1 MTTRMRQL
9 LVAGL
14 IGLAATPALALDKAS
29 LRLNW
34 VLIGQHPAYYLGVER
49 GYYRDEGIDLTIN
62 EGRGSGAAVQLVA
75 NGEDTFGLADTG
87 AVIAGRAKGAP
98 VKVIMS
104 LFRTSNLSVTCAADA
119 NVRTLA
125 DLYGKKIAVT
135 AGDALHQMWPG
146 LVGANGLDEKK
157 INLVFMD
164 PAAKPVSVLQGRTE
178 CLLGGVDD
186 QAVTIETQG
195 RKVNVLRFADNKF
208 NTLTVAAFTN
218 DKVIAEK
225 PDLVRRFVRAT
236 ERSWKAAMEDPA
248 AAIKAAAKA
257 KPGIN
262 ESVLRAQMEASFK
275 LIPPPDG
282 AQMAFG
288 VAPASYWDQTLSILT
303 KYQGMKIEAKAADHY
318 DYSFAGGK

>member
-1 MTTRMRQL
+1 MTTRFR
-9 LVAGL
+9 L
-14 IGLAATPALALDKAS
+14 ILAVCLFGLAASPALALDKAS

-49 GYYRDEGIDLTIN
+49 GYYRDEGIDLTIS

-75 NGEDTFGLADTG
+75 NGEDTFGLADAG

-104 LFRTSNLSVTCAADA
+104 LFRTSNLSVTCAQDA
-119 NVRTLA
+119 NVRSLT
-125 DLYGKKIAVT
+125 DLYGKKVAVT

-146 LVGANGLDEKK
+146 LVGANGLDESK
-157 INLVFMD
+157 ITLVFMD
-164 PAAKPVSVLQGRTE
+164 PAAKPISVLQGRTE

-195 RKVNVLRFADNKF
+195 RKVNVIRFADNKF
-208 NTLTVAAFTN
+208 NTLTVSAFTN
-218 DKVIAEK
+218 DKVINEK
-225 PDLVRRFVRAT
+225 PDLVRRFVKAT
-236 ERSWKAAMEDPA
+236 ARSWKAAMEDPA
-248 AAIKAAAKA
+248 AAISAAAKA

-262 ESVLRAQMEASFK
+262 ETALRAQMEASFK
-275 LIPPPDG
+275 LVPPPDG
-282 AQMAFG
+282 SQMVFG

-303 KYQGMKIEAKAADHY
+303 KYQGLKTEAKVADHY
-318 DYSFAGGK
+318 DYSFANAK

>member
-1 MTTRMRQL
+1 VTKRLRIIL
-9 LVAGL
+9 AAGL
-14 IGLAATPALALDKAS
+14 LGLAASPALAQDKAS

-98 VKVIMS
+98 VKVVMS

-119 NVRTLA
+119 NVRKLE

-157 INLVFMD
+157 ITLVFMD

-178 CLLGGVDD
+178 CLLGGIDD
-186 QAVTIETQG
+186 QAVTIESQG
-195 RKVNVLRFADNKF
+195 RKVNVIRFADNKF
-208 NTLTVAAFTN
+208 NTLTVGAFTN

-225 PDLVRRFVRAT
+225 PDLVRRFVKAT
-236 ERSWKAAMEDPA
+236 ERSWKAAMAEPD

-262 ESVLRAQMEASFK
+262 EAVLRAQMDASFK

-303 KYQGMKIEAKAADHY
+303 QYQGLKTEAKVADHY
-318 DYSFAGGK
+318 DYRFATSK